1 MKISSFLGKKMR
13 FLFFQNKMFFSVLTC
28 GVIPLEVSEVNKSGK
43 DSKTK
48 SIVHG
53 SSAIE
58 LTMKEITLI

>member
-1 MKISSFLGKKMR
+1 MR

-43 DSKTK
+43 DSKTQ